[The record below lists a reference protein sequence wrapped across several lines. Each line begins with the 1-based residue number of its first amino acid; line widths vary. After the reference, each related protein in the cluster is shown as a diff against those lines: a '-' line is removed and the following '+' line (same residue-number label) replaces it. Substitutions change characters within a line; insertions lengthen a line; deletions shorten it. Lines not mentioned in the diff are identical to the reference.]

1 MSKKDHKCSICG
13 MPAKSKL
20 HVEPEV
26 GHIYICNDTD
36 CRGAAVRELA
46 EAESKSFEEMNQGR
60 RRDQVEYTEKA
71 GAVTLIIMIAFVV
84 GYLVHKLLKQ
94 L

>member
-1 MSKKDHKCSICG
+1 MSKKKHQCVICG

-46 EAESKSFEEMNQGR
+46 ERESQEMNQGR
-60 RRDQVEYTEKA
+60 RPEQIEYAEKA

-84 GYLVHKLLKQ
+84 GYLVSKFLRQ